1 MIVVQNEHSGATT
14 MEAMGKLQQLFPN
27 GPVTAGNALGV
38 NDQRVALI
46 PASEAGIRA
55 HCLRP
60 IRRYLG
66 GATEVVVPRV
76 LVWGPVPASQ

>member
-1 MIVVQNEHSGATT
+1 

-27 GPVTAGNALGV
+27 GPVTAGNASGV
-38 NDQRVALI
+38 NDRTSALL

-55 HCLRP
+55 HGLRP

-66 GATEVVVPRV
+66 GATEVVPPRV
-76 LVWGPVPASQ
+76 LVLGPGPFQPVADCSA